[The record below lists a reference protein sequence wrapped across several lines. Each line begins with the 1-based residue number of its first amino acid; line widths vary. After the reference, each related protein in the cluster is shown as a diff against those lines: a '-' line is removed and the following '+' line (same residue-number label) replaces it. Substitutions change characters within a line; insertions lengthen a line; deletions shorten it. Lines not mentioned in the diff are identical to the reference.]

1 MIKDELLQ
9 SKVTPSVI
17 KYKLSKLPLAI
28 SQNCHDLLVNYEGK
42 VKYGDQEPF
51 DVKDEEL
58 IPIVMKINIIADK
71 KALKILEIH

>member
-1 MIKDELLQ
+1 
-9 SKVTPSVI
+9 
-17 KYKLSKLPLAI
+17 
-28 SQNCHDLLVNYEGK
+28 LVNYERK

>member
-9 SKVTPSVI
+9 SKVIPSVI
-17 KYKLSKLPLAI
+17 KYDKDTLAI
-28 SQNCHDLLVNYEGK
+28 SQNYHDLSVNREGK

-58 IPIVMKINIIADK
+58 IPIVMKKKIIADK
-71 KALKILEIH
+71 MALKILEIH